1 MLTSCAEKAPENGA
15 LILGQ
20 ASGLDPDDIIT
31 AVLFQ
36 HEGGVG
42 RGIQTDTLKN
52 GHFVFRLDSLAEADH
67 YMVSLLCPREGSV
80 DVINYGP
87 EIYLEPRAVVRIKGE
102 GKHFRAARIDSPVKD
117 QKLRQRFLNK
127 MSQEDWDALDDIQAH
142 RQRVINEL
150 YYGDGLSQE
159 QKDSLRKV
167 AQQDLEISSEIN
179 DRLLQQELKLLETE
193 EIGAFALHRIN
204 GLAYKVS
211 LGEKESRE
219 AVLRLYDRLTDE
231 QKASRDGIEILNYLN
246 PVETLSI
253 GASVPSYDYVDGN
266 GKIVLISEFAGKWVL
281 MDFWSIGCGPCVK
294 SVPELG
300 AISKEFPESLSVI
313 SISLDKESVWR
324 EASKEHGIFWN
335 DWNDPKETSGSVRS
349 YGTNGIPTF
358 VLVSPEGIINDIIVG
373 YSEGLLRNAVSG
385 FCNSPSISE
394 DATMSC
400 VYASTAARS
409 FMLKPMDESI
419 PSRYPVALFTAAILG
434 SIRLRSQ
441 MKFGHVSVSCIYIA
455 LHFPAN
461 ITFCG

>member
-1 MLTSCAEKAPENGA
+1 MKISISTVCATLLMVACTGKVPENGA
-15 LILGQ
+15 MIQGQ
-20 ASGLDPDDIIT
+20 ATGLDSEEMIT

-42 RGIQTDTLKN
+42 KGIQTDTLRN
-52 GHFVFRLDSLAEADH
+52 GRFSFRLDSLAEAYH
-67 YMVSLLCPREGSV
+67 YMISLFRPRQGYV

-87 EIYLEPRAVVRIKGE
+87 EIYLEPGAFVRIKGE
-102 GKHFRAARIDSPVKD
+102 GMHFRTARIDSPVKD
-117 QKLRQRFLNK
+117 QRLRQHYLKK

-142 RQRVINEL
+142 RQQIINEL
-150 YYGDGLSQE
+150 YYSDGLSQE

-167 AQQDLEISSEIN
+167 AQQDLDISREIN
-179 DRLLQQELKLLETE
+179 DRLSQQELKLLETQ

-211 LGEKESRE
+211 SGKKEYRE

-231 QKASRDGIEILNYLN
+231 QKASRDGMEILNYLN

-266 GKIVLISEFAGKWVL
+266 GKTVRISEFAGKWIL

-335 DWNDPKETSGSVRS
+335 DWNDPKGTSGSVRS

-373 YSEGLLRNAVSG
+373 YSDGLLRNAVQKAM
-385 FCNSPSISE
+385 NS
-394 DATMSC
+394 
-400 VYASTAARS
+400 AS
-409 FMLKPMDESI
+409 
-419 PSRYPVALFTAAILG
+419 
-434 SIRLRSQ
+434 
-441 MKFGHVSVSCIYIA
+441 
-455 LHFPAN
+455 N
-461 ITFCG
+461 